1 LVLLSEK
8 SKKCLWNP
16 HSQQRGRQRSPKA
29 ARDYLKLAPGD
40 KVKFFLHP
48 DGHVVILPMLPITAL
63 RGMIPLHKRKPVSIE
78 QMDRDMIEAATERHS
93 KKRR

>member
-1 LVLLSEK
+1 MESSITTK
-8 SKKCLWNP
+8 G
-16 HSQQRGRQRSPKA
+16 QATIPKA
-29 ARDYLKLAPGD
+29 ARDYLKLEPGD

-48 DGHVVILPMLPITAL
+48 DGHVVILPKLPITAL
-63 RGMIPLHKRKPVSIE
+63 KGMIPLHKRKAISLE